1 MESYA
6 TFIIFLW
13 IRCLNKFEFA
23 IQLGRILS
31 SKFLLIFVV
40 LIPFKM
46 AKVMTTPI
54 MALLQFAFYGKR
66 FTRGIL
72 ATLGLVCVGVCL
84 ATATE
89 FTLTLMGFSVA
100 FAACF
105 VTAIY
110 SIVRRKYDKNEY
122 Y

>member
-1 MESYA
+1 
-6 TFIIFLW
+6 
-13 IRCLNKFEFA
+13 
-23 IQLGRILS
+23 
-31 SKFLLIFVV
+31 
-40 LIPFKM
+40 M

-54 MALLQFAFYGKR
+54 MALLQFTFYGKR

-89 FTLTLMGFSVA
+89 FTLTLVGFSIA

-110 SIVRRKYDKNEY
+110 SIVRKESLMNRVSVSFIFSGSKLNNKD
-122 Y
+122 